1 MSFPPTDAG
10 SSLRPIAILAARTV
24 PHLSRQRHRWIVPL
38 LLALSLSLPMT
49 AQADQDDHLIAE
61 LQALRGSGDT
71 SAAAVQRLRAIEAQT
86 AGDASYPLRREILR
100 ADLVVLDESRGYED
114 TLAAMQ
120 SLRELADVNGDA
132 DTVNLMDINRIF
144 MSHVDDD
151 INRYI
156 DQLNEVRARLSSESS
171 PDVMEALE
179 RSYGNMYFDA
189 GNFDSALRHQLAALE
204 WAEKL
209 PVGSVRA
216 RLFRLG
222 TIAELYN
229 AMQLPDSALDY
240 VDRAFALGGDELPLQ
255 NRISLLMARA
265 MALMQGNQLPEADLA
280 LSRAETLSL
289 DDPSVFTAMRLGTAR
304 IKLLL
309 AMSSPDDAIVA
320 INRLEEQAKAQE
332 NSYYLAK
339 SWVLR
344 GEALMQLDRVEEG
357 RALMQRALD
366 FFESK
371 GQMIDVLDGL
381 ERQVDTLR
389 AEGLPVQALE
399 AMERQQTLW
408 VHLFRNE
415 RARTLAELEAHQSAR
430 ELENRVSALS
440 AENRA
445 QQASLRAERLSK
457 ALALVLALLA
467 ALASAFLVF
476 AIRRARRER
485 DKLSDAA
492 RLDTLTG
499 AFSRYQFQQR
509 AVREARRTDASTG
522 VLLLDIDHFKAIN
535 DRHGHEAGDAV
546 LKTLVTRVR
555 GVVAADAEI
564 YRWGGEEFLVVMNP
578 QTTQTVERDV
588 VRLVA
593 GIEDEPLRWHDTDIR
608 LRVSGGFV
616 RCPLADGWPASLDD
630 AIRWADAAL
639 YLAKNEGRQRI
650 EQIELTAAGIDSLRG
665 QTPVDFVQ
673 LQDWKRRDLLQ
684 TRALGRGALVNAADD
699 HHD

>member
-1 MSFPPTDAG
+1 MPVLPTVAG
-10 SSLRPIAILAARTV
+10 SSLRPIVAPTDQTNQ
-24 PHLSRQRHRWIVPL
+24 HLSRRRHRWIVPL
-38 LLALSLSLPMT
+38 LMALSLSLPVT
-49 AQADQDDHLIAE
+49 AQPDQDDRLIAE

-71 SAAAVQRLRAIEAQT
+71 SAAAVQRLRAIEEQT
-86 AGDASYPLRREILR
+86 AGDANYALRREILR
-100 ADLVVLDESRGYED
+100 AGLVVLDESRGYED

-120 SLRELADVNGDA
+120 SLRELAEVNGDA

-209 PVGSVRA
+209 PVGGVQA

-265 MALMQGNQLPEADLA
+265 MALIEDDRLPEADLA

-339 SWVLR
+339 SWMLR
-344 GEALMQLDRVEEG
+344 
-357 RALMQRALD
+357 
-366 FFESK
+366 
-371 GQMIDVLDGL
+371 
-381 ERQVDTLR
+381 
-389 AEGLPVQALE
+389 
-399 AMERQQTLW
+399 
-408 VHLFRNE
+408 
-415 RARTLAELEAHQSAR
+415 
-430 ELENRVSALS
+430 
-440 AENRA
+440 
-445 QQASLRAERLSK
+445 
-457 ALALVLALLA
+457 
-467 ALASAFLVF
+467 
-476 AIRRARRER
+476 
-485 DKLSDAA
+485 
-492 RLDTLTG
+492 
-499 AFSRYQFQQR
+499 
-509 AVREARRTDASTG
+509 
-522 VLLLDIDHFKAIN
+522 
-535 DRHGHEAGDAV
+535 
-546 LKTLVTRVR
+546 
-555 GVVAADAEI
+555 
-564 YRWGGEEFLVVMNP
+564 
-578 QTTQTVERDV
+578 
-588 VRLVA
+588 
-593 GIEDEPLRWHDTDIR
+593 
-608 LRVSGGFV
+608 
-616 RCPLADGWPASLDD
+616 
-630 AIRWADAAL
+630 
-639 YLAKNEGRQRI
+639 
-650 EQIELTAAGIDSLRG
+650 
-665 QTPVDFVQ
+665 
-673 LQDWKRRDLLQ
+673 
-684 TRALGRGALVNAADD
+684 
-699 HHD
+699 